1 MAPRGEKSELKL
13 SGLGAIRSKW
23 GSIRMMVDEGMAKCS
38 GVRAG
43 LSVHTNTHP
52 CRHTLGGRGSSDGP
66 RGASLNHERGLS
78 ISAPTQTGVWERRFR
93 CSDRDYAQMLC
104 SGTVVIIVTKHLAD
118 NHCASRWTGVCVHAA
133 TPTVLVCV

>member
-78 ISAPTQTGVWERRFR
+78 ISARPKRASG
-93 CSDRDYAQMLC
+93 SDDSDVPIGITPKC
-104 SGTVVIIVTKHLAD
+104 
-118 NHCASRWTGVCVHAA
+118 CVQGRS
-133 TPTVLVCV
+133 